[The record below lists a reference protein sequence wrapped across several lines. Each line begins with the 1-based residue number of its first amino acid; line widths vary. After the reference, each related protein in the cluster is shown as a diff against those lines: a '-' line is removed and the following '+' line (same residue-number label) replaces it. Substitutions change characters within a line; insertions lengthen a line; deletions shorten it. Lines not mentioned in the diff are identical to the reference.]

1 MNFWV
6 NLIKNIFVAFRDGFF
21 YVLEDERG
29 IAPLIGAALI
39 GGGSSLLGGIASG
52 IAGSNASNA
61 ALDQSKW
68 ATNLRKKA
76 YDEMLARAGTTATEG
91 ESALSGLTGT
101 QLPELAQMK
110 EDVLNN
116 NNQALNQGA
125 SQLQASLQ
133 QAGLRGGQAG
143 TQLSRGIGSMTQT
156 ANQDINKMIYDEANQ
171 RKQLQAAYEAAKAQ
185 AGTQAN
191 LQQFA

>member
-6 NLIKNIFVAFRDGFF
+6 NLIKSIFSAFRDEFF
-21 YVLEDERG
+21 YVLRDERG

-39 GGGSSLLGGIASG
+39 GGGTSLLGGLASG
-52 IAGSNASNA
+52 IASSNAANA

-68 ATNLRKKA
+68 AMNLRKKA
-76 YDEMLARAGTTATEG
+76 YDEMLGRAGATTTAG

-110 EDVLNN
+110 QDVLNQ

-143 TQLSRGIGSMTQT
+143 TQLARGIGSMTQS
-156 ANQDINKMIYDEANQ
+156 ANQDINKMIYDEALQ

-185 AGTQAN
+185 AGTQAG

>member
-1 MNFWV
+1 MIFLV

-39 GGGSSLLGGIASG
+39 GGGSSLLGGLASG
-52 IAGSNASNA
+52 IAGSNAANA

-68 ATNLRKKA
+68 AMNLRKKA
-76 YDEMLARAGTTATEG
+76 YDEMLGRAGATATAG

-110 EDVLNN
+110 QDVLNQ

-143 TQLSRGIGSMTQT
+143 TQLARGIGSMTQS
-156 ANQDINKMIYDEANQ
+156 ANQDINKLIYDEAQQ

-185 AGTQAN
+185 AGTQAG